1 MTIHKQ
7 SQQHA
12 FSATGSQKRG
22 RVTLPRE
29 LRGFM
34 GEGHI
39 WVGLWRMN
47 RSLLNRWGER
57 GNIMGKGYRVTP
69 LAIQEAIHLPW
80 QSWVDEAEVKGKGPV
95 KRFGFILQVTG
106 KHEGRQH
113 QTGTFKNSLWLWSTP
128 SFDANLLSDKSLP
141 CSWLLK

>member
-1 MTIHKQ
+1 
-7 SQQHA
+7 
-12 FSATGSQKRG
+12 
-22 RVTLPRE
+22 
-29 LRGFM
+29 
-34 GEGHI
+34 
-39 WVGLWRMN
+39 
-47 RSLLNRWGER
+47 
-57 GNIMGKGYRVTP
+57 MGKGYRVTP

-106 KHEGRQH
+106 EASRERADRKHEGRQH